1 MKKLTLLCLQI
12 LILHSIFNAPISG
25 RIIDSSTN
33 SVSSSHL
40 PDSTPDGTSSEK
52 QKHTLLVK
60 EQSSKNELNP
70 ILELIGNAT
79 KVPVKNEMYKSLKL
93 RSTADDLNKPSTHS
107 GGSDWKSLA
116 ISVFCGTPGDRRTK
130 SKAVLD
136 ALMVSYPS
144 YHWVVFVTEEEN
156 GWSYA
161 YDGWECLDERS
172 LCGPMDL
179 LVWGRPSK
187 GCTNDVDAAASLL
200 QSGAMNDATEL
211 EEARDLMKSREYIY
225 NLHYDL
231 IFVFYSGVYNDYLVQ
246 TCANEENNVNSMY
259 SFWSGELY

>member
-12 LILHSIFNAPISG
+12 LILVSIFRRITKTIKNDVLKSFHALYKLLSISQHSIFNAPISG

-116 ISVFCGTPGDRRTK
+116 ISVFCGTPGK
-130 SKAVLD
+130 KL
-136 ALMVSYPS
+136 
-144 YHWVVFVTEEEN
+144 
-156 GWSYA
+156 
-161 YDGWECLDERS
+161 
-172 LCGPMDL
+172 
-179 LVWGRPSK
+179 
-187 GCTNDVDAAASLL
+187 
-200 QSGAMNDATEL
+200 
-211 EEARDLMKSREYIY
+211 
-225 NLHYDL
+225 
-231 IFVFYSGVYNDYLVQ
+231 
-246 TCANEENNVNSMY
+246 
-259 SFWSGELY
+259 